1 MKIINPVDI
10 QLLTAGERYVLE
22 QKLKKLLLNQN
33 CYIYIQPTM
42 NNQRPDF
49 ILIGE
54 TFGIIIIEV
63 KDWSDECIQGVN
75 RSVVTC
81 QTGRYKNPITQIS
94 AYSNI
99 VLNKLNSVIDF
110 IDEKGDLTLP
120 LRALV
125 FYVNLSGQ
133 EIENYQDLSAPDI
146 MTFSRSQ
153 LRTLTLAELIGEPQ
167 TALSEKSLLT
177 IRGLLFPEIVIINE
191 DIIPDDEM
199 IEVGDIRA
207 LDAEQEEIAKKV
219 PNGHY
224 MVSGIPGS
232 GKTVILLS
240 RALHLVQTFEHY
252 NVLIVTYTKAL
263 ANKLKH
269 QLSLKAQEMHI
280 AASLLERI
288 EILNFH
294 KLCNDLVG
302 FDMQAKLRH
311 GPESYFT
318 SVWPNEVT
326 RAYKNKNG
334 IYDAVL
340 VDEYQDFQVGWFD
353 ACKAICKKNDEGVEN
368 LFLAGDRL
376 QRIYKTSW
384 NSYKEIG
391 INIVGRSKLLKTP
404 YRTNQNHFDFA
415 LKFLSQDETLAKDIG
430 NFYEM
435 EKLNNH
441 EDSFDDAVIDSIQG
455 GPVSIVRYIEDLLS
469 EPAVSPEDIMILCHK
484 NDECREMLMLLPDK
498 LKPHF
503 VSGKEPEKKKGLI
516 TTYHSSKGL
525 ESAYCL
531 LYQVESFEK
540 ERNKRILLYVGM
552 TRASKKLVINYQRE
566 TNFVEEILRLF

>member
-22 QKLKKLLLNQN
+22 QKLKKLLFEQD
-33 CYIYIQPTM
+33 CYIYIQPTI

-49 ILIGE
+49 IVIGK
-54 TFGIIIIEV
+54 TFGVVIIEV
-63 KDWSDECIQGVN
+63 KDWSGEYIQSVN
-75 RSVVTC
+75 RSIVTC
-81 QTGRYKNPITQIS
+81 QTRRYKNPIAQIN

-120 LRALV
+120 IRTLV
-125 FYVNLSGQ
+125 FYVNLSDH
-133 EIENYQDLSAPDI
+133 EIDNYPDLSASEV
-146 MTFSRSQ
+146 MSFSCSM
-153 LRTLTLAELIGEPQ
+153 LRTLTLEALIGTPCL
-167 TALSEKSLLT
+167 ALSEKSILT
-177 IRGLLFPEIVIINE
+177 IRGLLFPEIVIVNE
-191 DIIPDDEM
+191 DIIPVDEM
-199 IEVGDIRA
+199 MTVDDIRA

-240 RALHLVQTFEHY
+240 RALHLAQLFEHY
-252 NVLIVTYTKAL
+252 NILILTYTKAL

-269 QLSLKAQEMHI
+269 QLNLKAQEMHLS
-280 AASLLERI
+280 ASLLERI

-294 KLCNDLVG
+294 KLCCDLVG
-302 FDMQAKLRH
+302 FDSGAKLRY
-311 GPESYFT
+311 GAETYFS
-318 SVWPNEVT
+318 SVLPNEVI
-326 RAYKNKNG
+326 RIYQEKKG

-340 VDEYQDFQVGWFD
+340 VDEYQDFQAEWFN
-353 ACKAICKKNDEGVEN
+353 ACKAICKKNEDGQEN

-404 YRTNQNHFDFA
+404 YRTNKNHFDFA
-415 LKFLSQDETLAKDIG
+415 LKFLSQDKTLAKDIG

-435 EKLNNH
+435 EKLTSQEKLSH
-441 EDSFDDAVIDSIQG
+441 EAVINYIQG
-455 GPVSIVRYIEDLLS
+455 GPDFIIHYIEDLLLDPS
-469 EPAVSPEDIMILCHK
+469 VSPDNIMILCHT
-484 NDECREMLMLLPDK
+484 NHECTELLMLFSDK

-503 VSGKEPEKKKGLI
+503 VSGKEPEKQKGLI

-525 ESAYCL
+525 EAEYCI
-531 LYQVESFEK
+531 LYQVEKFEEEK
-540 ERNKRILLYVGM
+540 EKRILLYVGM
-552 TRASKKLVINYQRE
+552 TRASKKLVINYQRKA
-566 TNFVEEILRLF
+566 NFIEEILAL